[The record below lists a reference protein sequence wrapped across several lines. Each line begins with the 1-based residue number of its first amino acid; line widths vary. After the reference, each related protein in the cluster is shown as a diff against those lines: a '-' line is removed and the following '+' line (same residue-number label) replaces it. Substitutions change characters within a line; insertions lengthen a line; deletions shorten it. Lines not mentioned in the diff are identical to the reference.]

1 MPLYAV
7 EYTYSDDASARDEH
21 RPAHREF
28 LGALAQEGTVRLSGP
43 LEGEPAAA
51 LIAIEG
57 DSVESVRQLLGE
69 DPFQQQGLV
78 TAVTVRAW
86 TPVLGDWLP

>member
-21 RPAHREF
+21 RRAHREF
-28 LGALAQEGTVRLSGP
+28 LGSLAREGTVRLSGP
-43 LEGEPAAA
+43 VEGEPAAA
-51 LIAIEG
+51 LIVIEG

-86 TPVLGDWLP
+86 TPVLGAWLP